1 MKIGFLIT
9 VRLKSTRLKQKV
21 LLDLNS
27 FTVIERVIQR
37 AKEVIDKSNIVLCT
51 STIKQDLP
59 LIDYAKNNE
68 INFFCGDPDDV
79 LQRLLDAAKDNSLTH
94 FIGITADNPLF
105 SIEHAIEIRKLFD
118 KTPSLDFVFTQGMPI
133 GANIYGINYSI
144 RNCLQR
150 KGAN

>member
-1 MKIGFLIT
+1 M
-9 VRLKSTRLKQKV
+9 
-21 LLDLNS
+21 
-27 FTVIERVIQR
+27 
-37 AKEVIDKSNIVLCT
+37 
-51 STIKQDLP
+51 P

-118 KTPSLDFVFTQGMPI
+118 KTPSLDFVFTKECRSVLTFTELIVKALETVCNVKEQIDTEIWGPL
-133 GANIYGINYSI
+133 INRPDIFNVETINAEAEYI
-144 RNCLQR
+144 RKNYRLTLDEEDDYILFSYLR
-150 KGAN
+150 